1 MSHGGESKRNPTV
14 HPNVQRILGFNIAQR
29 TPEWYSYRSRRVT
42 ASEVST
48 VIAQGRGAKTLMM
61 KKKSGANS
69 SRFSTEYTRIGTENE
84 ENIVEIYKEM
94 YPDVVVYHDLSIV
107 PHKTEDYVAASLDA
121 CTNTG
126 INVEIKTCFSRSF
139 TKVPKSYRDQ
149 VQLQMAVA
157 DLEHTHLVYQYINM
171 PGKPVVIHDIPR
183 SREWFETNAPT
194 LKKFVEDLEDFSPF
208 DLVLLNYQYARMCEK
223 KTMRQGV
230 E

>member
-1 MSHGGESKRNPTV
+1 MPEHGVCSPTV

-29 TPEWYSYRSRRVT
+29 TPEWYSYRSKRVT

-126 INVEIKTCFSRSF
+126 INVEIKTCFKSSF
-139 TKVPKSYRDQ
+139 AKVPKSYRDQ

-171 PGKPVVIHDIPR
+171 PGKPVVVHDIPR

-223 KTMRQGV
+223 KRMRQGV